1 MVNYWLM
8 TAKDHRGRDG
18 KPVPARA
25 IVERRVANGI
35 WFVSYRNPYL
45 RKVTP
50 GDLGI
55 MLALGKERK
64 EFLGDCKIVGGPHPV
79 DAARAALVEGPPSSA
94 LTHYL
99 TIEGR
104 LWPQPKDLMD
114 YVGRLSFVGEPSRW
128 YVYFQG
134 GLKPLTEADVAVLLS
149 R

>member
-18 KPVPARA
+18 KPIPARA

-45 RKVTP
+45 RKVSP

-79 DAARAALVEGPPSSA
+79 DAARAALVEGPRPRRSHTTSRSR
-94 LTHYL
+94 
-99 TIEGR
+99 G
-104 LWPQPKDLMD
+104 
-114 YVGRLSFVGEPSRW
+114 GSGPSRR
-128 YVYFQG
+128 
-134 GLKPLTEADVAVLLS
+134 T
-149 R
+149 